1 MEQAGEQNTE
11 SYAKNVGNL
20 ERGASVLAGSI
31 LIYTGLR
38 KRSWAGLSLG
48 ALGAGLIARGVSGHC
63 AAYRA
68 LGVRTTAGDETNH
81 VSVPY
86 GEGIRV
92 DKTVTVNK
100 PRFEVYSF
108 WRNLENLPSFMQHLD
123 RVRQTS
129 DRVSHWV
136 AKAPLGRTVEWDA
149 EIISDEPGERIGW
162 RSLAGADVNNAGS
175 VHFKDAAAHRGTEVK
190 VELQFIPPGGVLGSI
205 VAKIMGEHPEQQVEE
220 DLRRFKMM
228 LETGEVPVTQKEQTQ
243 AAEKNGAS
251 KIKKEEDVR
260 QASEESF
267 PASDAPAWR

>member
-1 MEQAGEQNTE
+1 MQQAMEQNKE
-11 SYAKNVGNL
+11 SYMKNVGNL

-48 ALGAGLIARGVSGHC
+48 ALGAGLIARGISGHC
-63 AAYRA
+63 GAYRA
-68 LGVRTTAGDETNH
+68 LGVRTTAEDETNH

-100 PRFEVYSF
+100 PRFEVYAF

-175 VHFKDAAAHRGTEVK
+175 VHFKDAAANRGTEVK
-190 VELQFIPPGGVLGSI
+190 VELQFIPPGGVLGSL

-228 LETGEVPVTQKEQTQ
+228 LETGEVPVTHKEQTK
-243 AAEKNGAS
+243 AAEKNGAA